1 MGNVKEAIAKA
12 PERRVKRNT
21 LGTRNILTVQGKDP
35 MYEYRIVND
44 TGDRVPFLQNQDWEI
59 VSAGEVQIGDKRIG
73 NPGTTSSQ
81 AEVSLGGGLRGYVMR
96 KLKNWHEDDQAE
108 KQKYVNQT
116 EAATKEQALN
126 GTYGK
131 VNLNARLNEN

>member
-1 MGNVKEAIAKA
+1 MSVKEAIAKA
-12 PERRVKRNT
+12 PARRVKRTT

-35 MYEYRIVND
+35 EYEYRIVND

-59 VSAGEVQIGDKRIG
+59 VEAKEVQIGDRRLG
-73 NPGTTSSQ
+73 NPSTTASL
-81 AEVSLGGGLRGYVMR
+81 AEVSVGGGQKAYVMKKR
-96 KLKNWHEDDQAE
+96 KDWHEEDQAT
-108 KQKYVNQT
+108 KQEYVNQT

-131 VNLNARLNEN
+131 LNLRARLNES